1 MDTAHKFS
9 ITGIT
14 SATGT
19 QTLSLEVVD
28 SRAVHNH
35 PELPVQA
42 ANVATTLHLL
52 CQVLLERPR
61 VRSTSERREQ
71 LRDSLIGGEASR
83 NAGVL
88 ARDPH
93 FWDFLQ
99 QINLMAYEGEVDT
112 RRARHFINRVCG
124 VNGRYD
130 FEHSSD
136 AALRYFTLI
145 EQPFLDWL
153 LAAD

>member
-1 MDTAHKFS
+1 MATARKVDN
-9 ITGIT
+9 
-14 SATGT
+14 TGT
-19 QTLSLEVVD
+19 TLITDLHTLSMQVIDPGAETGTAAA
-28 SRAVHNH
+28 SG
-35 PELPVQA
+35 QA
-42 ANVATTLHLL
+42 LRLS
-52 CQVLLERPR
+52 CQVALERPR
-61 VRSTSERREQ
+61 IRSTPDRRKR
-71 LRDSLIGGEASR
+71 LSDSLIGGDASH
-83 NAGVL
+83 NAGML

-99 QINLMAYEGEVDT
+99 QINLMAYEGEIDT

-130 FEHSSD
+130 FEHSCD

-153 LAAD
+153 LAEDGD

>member
-1 MDTAHKFS
+1 MDSASELDATA
-9 ITGIT
+9 
-14 SATGT
+14 ATT
-19 QTLSLEVVD
+19 VAEEQTLSMKVIET
-28 SRAVHNH
+28 AA
-35 PELPVQA
+35 A
-42 ANVATTLHLL
+42 ANQPDDPDHPSLQLS
-52 CQVLLERPR
+52 CQIPLQRPR
-61 VRSTSERREQ
+61 IRSTPDRRKR
-71 LRDSLIGGEASR
+71 LSDSLISGDASH
-83 NAGVL
+83 NAGTL

-99 QINLMAYEGEVDT
+99 QINLMAYEGEIDT

-130 FEHSSD
+130 FEHCCD

-153 LAAD
+153 LAEDDD

>member
-19 QTLSLEVVD
+19 QALTLEVVD
-28 SRAVHNH
+28 SRTVDDH
-35 PELPVQA
+35 PELPVEA
-42 ANVATTLHLL
+42 ANNTALRLL

-61 VRSTSERREQ
+61 VRSNSERRRQ

-112 RRARHFINRVCG
+112 RRSRHFINRVCG